1 MLVLSVVVFLFSFIQ
16 NKNFCIQKKA
26 PHSTTTTQTEKKKKK
41 KNRPTTEESMETLKL
56 GQKLTVVRRG
66 GEGRESDGNESDD
79 NGGNP
84 TKKNSPFHRAN

>member
-1 MLVLSVVVFLFSFIQ
+1 VLLSFYFLSYKTKTSAFKKKLRIQ
-16 NKNFCIQKKA
+16 QQPPKQ
-26 PHSTTTTQTEKKKKK
+26 EKKKK

-56 GQKLTVVRRG
+56 GQKLTVVRRV

>member
-1 MLVLSVVVFLFSFIQ
+1 
-16 NKNFCIQKKA
+16 
-26 PHSTTTTQTEKKKKK
+26 
-41 KNRPTTEESMETLKL
+41 METLKL
-56 GQKLTVVRRG
+56 GQKLTVVRRV